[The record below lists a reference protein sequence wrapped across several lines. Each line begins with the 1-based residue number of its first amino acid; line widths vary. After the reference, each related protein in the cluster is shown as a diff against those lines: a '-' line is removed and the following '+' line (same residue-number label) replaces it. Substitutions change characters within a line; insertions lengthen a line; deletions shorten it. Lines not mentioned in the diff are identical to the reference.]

1 MPRNLIKNTS
11 IWVCRWLT
19 LRKRHLSC
27 VFALEIPVCISILSV
42 LLFLPLGVEMYQ
54 VILQWERFTAAYSE
68 LNVLRS
74 LALLSNAKT
83 PQNSVPPC
91 YFLSPSH
98 ICCLKTVC
106 ACFDC
111 ALSFS
116 VSLLLSFEAV
126 YICSYGN
133 NDAIDSDMQY
143 RVRSC
148 LFWSFKF
155 RFLQTYNLL
164 CGLQEFL

>member
-1 MPRNLIKNTS
+1 
-11 IWVCRWLT
+11 
-19 LRKRHLSC
+19 
-27 VFALEIPVCISILSV
+27 
-42 LLFLPLGVEMYQ
+42 MYQ
-54 VILQWERFTAAYSE
+54 VILQFTAAYCAE
-68 LNVLRS
+68 LDAPGS

-83 PQNSVPPC
+83 PQNSLPPC

-98 ICCLKTVC
+98 MCSLKSVC

-133 NDAIDSDMQY
+133 NDAVDSDVQY
-143 RVRSC
+143 GVRNC
-148 LFWSFKF
+148 LFWSFDF
-155 RFLQTYNLL
+155 CFLLLQIYNTL